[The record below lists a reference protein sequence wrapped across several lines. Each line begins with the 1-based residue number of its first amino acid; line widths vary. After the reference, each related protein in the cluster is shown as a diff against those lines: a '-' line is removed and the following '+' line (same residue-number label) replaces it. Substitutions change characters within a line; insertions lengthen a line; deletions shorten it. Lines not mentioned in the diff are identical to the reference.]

1 MQFYQSSEMSFD
13 ASIQE
18 EREGEEDIES
28 SIIYSEAEQEDF
40 EPPKNIL
47 SVLEEVTEAV
57 EELDLVELPQ
67 QQQ

>member
-1 MQFYQSSEMSFD
+1 MSFET
-13 ASIQE
+13 SIQE
-18 EREGEEDIES
+18 EGEGEEDIEAS
-28 SIIYSEAEQEDF
+28 VIYSEAEQEDF

-57 EELDLVELPQ
+57 EELDLLESPQ

>member
-13 ASIQE
+13 TPIQE
-18 EREGEEDIES
+18 AKEEEGIES
-28 SIIYSEAEQEDF
+28 SIIYGSEAEQEDF

-57 EELDLVELPQ
+57 EELDLQESPQ
-67 QQQ
+67 QQ